1 MDLTQFNFQILMK
14 FDRNMGKNLEQA
26 VKKASQIEKEMS
38 MSELKGLLC
47 DALELKVLDTYTN
60 QIADQGEDIKVTFAY
75 ILKCL
80 SLYPLKHDI
89 YNNWNKHVELFD
101 QAELNGF
108 SEASIAELN
117 GFIQSIVSSG
127 HEHAYLSLEK
137 MRQPIHLIIPL
148 LIHLDAILT
157 LDSNMEP
164 LCFTQLFKF
173 RFKKNK
179 PYGPSSSFSDFII
192 YSLASH
198 ANKKPLKKLPTISSF
213 DKYLNTELF
222 DNDNNNNNNNNNNN
236 DGTEHPRIKAMRQL
250 LKKMRAEDR
259 FCYLT
264 DIDQFFTTPFDQ
276 VKLIF
281 DDLYEKITESNS
293 RFLLSRTIK
302 DDDFVVFNEMNALW
316 LIYYFQFLVYEEQKM
331 NPPEVLQELSST
343 REFMDLWKMFHL
355 HNGKK
360 ATFQWPKQ
368 FNDVAKVP

>member
-1 MDLTQFNFQILMK
+1 MDLTQFNFSILKK
-14 FDRNMGKNLEQA
+14 FDRTLENNIEQLVKNAE
-26 VKKASQIEKEMS
+26 QIEEDIPTVK
-38 MSELKGLLC
+38 LKAMLC
-47 DALELKVLDTYTN
+47 KALKLNVLDSNTS
-60 QIADQGEDIKVTFAY
+60 QVVDQGEDIKITFAY

-80 SLYPLKHDI
+80 SLYPLQNEM
-89 YNNWNKHVELFD
+89 YQNWNKHVALFD
-101 QAELNGF
+101 QAELTDF
-108 SEASIAELN
+108 SEERVAELHR
-117 GFIQSIVSSG
+117 FIQSIVFTG
-127 HEHAYLSLEK
+127 HEHNYLSLEK
-137 MRQPIHLIIPL
+137 MKQPIHLIMLL

-213 DKYLNTELF
+213 DQYLNTELL
-222 DNDNNNNNNNNNNN
+222 DNEFNNN
-236 DGTEHPRIKAMRQL
+236 DDVDDPRIKTMRQL

-316 LIYYFQFLVYEEQKM
+316 LIYYFQFLVYEGQKE
-331 NPPEVLQELSST
+331 NPPEILQGLSST
-343 REFMDLWKMFHL
+343 REFMDIWKMFYVP
-355 HNGKK
+355 NGQK
-360 ATFQWPKQ
+360 ATFQWPAQ
-368 FNDVAKVP
+368 FNDVAKIT